1 MKIFNLLQFIIGF
14 ILGVTLLALGAAGAS
29 YLVVAKMTSNPP
41 KPVFAEEEEKKTQ
54 AVPVKLSQPPTPK
67 QPKEEKKP
75 TPQPST
81 EEKEEKEKLPA
92 GAYKARVTWSDGLSL
107 RAEPSKSASRVG
119 GVEYNRELIVL
130 ESSRDGQWQKIK
142 ISTTGQEAWVKAGN
156 VAKIE

>member
-1 MKIFNLLQFIIGF
+1 MKIFNVLQFIVGF

-29 YLVVAKMTSNPP
+29 YLMVAKMTTNPP
-41 KPVFAEEEEKKTQ
+41 KPVFAEEEKKTP
-54 AVPVKLSQPPTPK
+54 AVPVKSSQPPTPD

-81 EEKEEKEKLPA
+81 EKKEEKEELPA

-107 RAEPSKSASRVG
+107 RAEPSKDAGRVG
-119 GVEYNRELIVL
+119 GVEYNQELIVL
-130 ESSRDGQWQKIK
+130 ESSRDGQWQKVK

-156 VAKIE
+156 VAKSE